1 MIVPR
6 KKTRVVLGL
15 TPLIDVV
22 FILLI
27 FFMLVSQFTEWRK
40 IDLTPGATLSG
51 ASSDTPSLALDL
63 LNDGTLRV
71 DGKRTPVLSDA
82 VALIAADRSRTSIML
97 GAEDQV
103 AIQRVVEA
111 VDALSAQGLTDVQL
125 LPDPLET
132 ES

>member
-1 MIVPR
+1 
-6 KKTRVVLGL
+6 
-15 TPLIDVV
+15 
-22 FILLI
+22 
-27 FFMLVSQFTEWRK
+27 
-40 IDLTPGATLSG
+40 
-51 ASSDTPSLALDL
+51 
-63 LNDGTLRV
+63 LRV

-82 VALIAADRSRTSIML
+82 VALIIADRSRTSIVL

-111 VDALSAQGLTDVQL
+111 VDALTAQGLTDVQL